1 VTIRY
6 TGLIAP
12 EETPTGDSRL
22 FKAAGGTTRPL
33 PITVMAKFSSGGHVG
48 ATIVGNLTSWYDGP
62 GGKWG
67 SIGFMDPTIVP
78 EVIKTCYMLDKKAL
92 GPSVDLD
99 QDYTVQAIAHPKIAN
114 KKAAYFTSYNVVG
127 VTLVP
132 MPAFA
137 EVHLSADTSEE
148 KALLASAGID
158 FHEVTHFDIN
168 TRAWDAWPI
177 APRNYVFNADDAVK
191 RIAAWS
197 GIGTKTPSLEHYAS
211 AFLWRDG
218 NQVGD
223 SLAQDSFRL
232 PLADIIQGQPHLI
245 YHAVYAAAA
254 LLSGGHGGLPN
265 IPEADQGRMKIVIN
279 DIYAKMAQVFGD
291 QGMKSPFDPNI
302 HASLSVDDDC
312 DCTET
317 EDEFAVPAVRP
328 YGNVTYADPGYQSD
342 KKARYPVDN
351 EQHVRAA
358 WSYISHEANASK
370 YTAVQLQSIKDKI
383 MAAAKKLGINIAA
396 ATDKHPMAGMPPKM
410 SLLAS
415 VAPVAPPRA
424 WFEQS
429 AVSGPVPFSIG
440 KNGQVFGHLAL
451 WRKCHIGIGNAC
463 VMAPRSKTDY
473 SYFTMGP
480 VTCDDGS
487 EVRVGVISFGSAHA
501 NERYGVMPAREFY
514 DNSSK
519 AGAVVKIYEDKF
531 GIFVAGSLT
540 AGLSDVEIAEIKRSQ
555 LSGDWRLIEGNLEL
569 IAALAVNTPGFPVI
583 RQENGSMFCMQGIGV
598 VEFDGEAEV
607 VTEIEEPVPSED
619 FTSRLADVHAKRL
632 ASKAKSNASRLAGVG
647 AQREQLAQSS
657 QSTILARQYDAKF
670 EVVAE

>member
-12 EETPTGDSRL
+12 EETPTGDGRL

-33 PITVMAKFSSGGHVG
+33 PITVMAKFESGGHVG
-48 ATIVGNLTSWYDGP
+48 ATIVGNLISWYSGP

-67 SIGFMDPTIVP
+67 SIDFMDPTIVP
-78 EVIKTCYMLDKKAL
+78 EVIKTCYMLDRKAL

-99 QDYTVQAIAHPKIAN
+99 QDYTVQAIPHPKRLD
-114 KKAAYFTSYNVVG
+114 KKAAYFTDYNVVG

-137 EVHLSADTSEE
+137 EVHLSADTAEE
-148 KALLASAGID
+148 RSLLASAGVSHVGQSTAGQMQQIVQGRWVLAKTDLID
-158 FHEVTHFDIN
+158 LAPHFDIN
-168 TRAWDAWPI
+168 TRAWNEWPI
-177 APRNYVFNADDAVK
+177 APREYKFDADEAVK

-197 GIGTKTPSLEHYAS
+197 GIGTKTPSLDHYAS

-223 SLAQDSFRL
+223 TLAQDSFRL

-265 IPEADQGRMKIVIN
+265 IPQADQDRMKGVIN
-279 DIYAKMAQVFGD
+279 DIYAKMAQAFGD
-291 QGMKSPFDPNI
+291 QGMKSPFDPNV
-302 HASLSVDDDC
+302 HASLTPDDSDC
-312 DCTET
+312 GCD
-317 EDEFAVPAVRP
+317 DQPATP
-328 YGNVTYADPGYQSD
+328 
-342 KKARYPVDN
+342 
-351 EQHVRAA
+351 
-358 WSYISHEANASK
+358 
-370 YTAVQLQSIKDKI
+370 
-383 MAAAKKLGINIAA
+383 
-396 ATDKHPMAGMPPKM
+396 AT

-424 WFEQS
+424 WFEQPV
-429 AVSGPVPFSIG
+429 VSGPVPFSVT
-440 KNGQVFGHLAL
+440 KEGQVFGHLAL

-463 VMAPRSKTDY
+463 VIAPKSKTDY
-473 SYFTMGP
+473 SYFAMGP
-480 VTCDDGS
+480 VVCDDGS

-519 AGAVVKIYEDKF
+519 AGAIVKAYEDKF
-531 GIFVAGSLT
+531 GIFVTGSLT
-540 AGLSDVEIAEIKRSQ
+540 AGLSEVDIAEIKRSQ
-555 LSGDWRLIEGNLEL
+555 LSGDWRPVEGNLEL
-569 IAALAVNTPGFPVI
+569 IAALAVNTPGFPVV
-583 RQENGSMFCMQGIGV
+583 RHENGSIFSMTGV
-598 VEFDGEAEV
+598 GMVDDLDGEVEVVAEPSEPSVQVDFTARLAEV
-607 VTEIEEPVPSED
+607 HAKEVDRKAKVNA
-619 FTSRLADVHAKRL
+619 SRLADVSAKR
-632 ASKAKSNASRLAGVG
+632 
-647 AQREQLAQSS
+647 EELAQSS
-657 QSTILARQYDAKF
+657 QSTILARQYDAKL